1 MRGRSESLGNASGE
15 RKRPAS
21 SETRRGRVRR
31 SIVPFE
37 RTLSCVTQ
45 LLGIASRDIRDRRC
59 HEPESPAGLTSV
71 RRLRSSLTAFAA
83 VLDRRAVGETG
94 APFNPPGT
102 ARPHHTPP
110 QPTALLGR
118 PSAFLRCSSLARCP
132 LRAPRRCSARSA
144 SVRQAIGRER
154 VRAPRGRGLA
164 TWGRA
169 GGAVWGGTERGVTL
183 GDGTTLKHRSER
195 GTTERGA
202 QSGRTD
208 RSVAGLSNVRC

>member
-1 MRGRSESLGNASGE
+1 
-15 RKRPAS
+15 
-21 SETRRGRVRR
+21 
-31 SIVPFE
+31 
-37 RTLSCVTQ
+37 
-45 LLGIASRDIRDRRC
+45 
-59 HEPESPAGLTSV
+59 
-71 RRLRSSLTAFAA
+71 
-83 VLDRRAVGETG
+83 VLDSRAVGETG

-118 PSAFLRCSSLARCP
+118 PSASLRCSSLARCP

-169 GGAVWGGTERGVTL
+169 GRCGV
-183 GDGTTLKHRSER
+183 
-195 GTTERGA
+195 
-202 QSGRTD
+202 GRD
-208 RSVAGLSNVRC
+208 WKGRDAPGRHDPQAPQRKRNDW